1 MEVLPTIEYKYL
13 ATKYANTNP
22 EYRDKVRQWTRESA
36 ARRKARDPD
45 LFREKQRD
53 YIRDR
58 YNNDPEFRERKIAIV
73 KAYQARKKAEKA
85 IIS

>member
-1 MEVLPTIEYKYL
+1 MEVLPAIEYKYL

-22 EYRDKVRQWTRESA
+22 EYREKVRQWTRESA
-36 ARRKARDPD
+36 MRRKARDPD

-58 YNNDPEFRERKIAIV
+58 YNNDPEYRERKIAMT

-85 IIS
+85 LIS